1 MTLKRFSL
9 LLLSSLLLAI
19 TMLLVSIYYFFYLP
33 GIKTEILDQQQQEYN
48 LLYSALSLSKNS
60 LTTLCYDYAVWD
72 ELVEYIGNPTDDFVQ
87 RSMPDNAFK
96 AANIDA
102 VFVSDINNELVW
114 DYQDDSLTS
123 SRLSLVDL
131 IHQQNIPSFAIL
143 PTTAEIASQT
153 VSSRSGYIVFGG
165 ALIYFS
171 NTTILPSTGHG
182 EIVGSLTMVRLVDK
196 ALIKGISQF
205 SLVNFSIADV
215 QTSTKSMQEFFS
227 LKPIENIAP
236 SHSWLIRNTFDNQA
250 IQVTLHHKKVS
261 LPQLN
266 WVSAITILLSIVL
279 IVSLSLIALSRLLIE
294 PLIRFNKSINDSSDN
309 NFMSKMASN
318 HFIDEI
324 ENVSYSFNQLL
335 LKFNAQQ
342 NYLETL
348 AVQDSLTGITNRRG
362 LESFSKRIIS
372 RWHLENIGFSVMMID
387 VDNFK
392 YFNDQQGHLNG
403 DDALVAVATCLV
415 KVMAPY
421 DALAS
426 RYGGEEFCIILADNH
441 YQNILKVAEE
451 IRESIEQLQIP
462 NKIDGRNWV
471 TVSIGVVVVN
481 DKLAGVQKYNFSDVL
496 QHADE
501 QLYLAKQTGRNTVI
515 VARFS
520 N

>member
-9 LLLSSLLLAI
+9 LLLSSLLLTI

-33 GIKTEILDQQQQEYN
+33 GIKTEVLDQQQQEYN

-72 ELVEYIGNPTDDFVQ
+72 ELVEYVGNPTDDFVQ
-87 RSMPDNAFK
+87 SNMPNNAFE

-102 VFVSDINNELVW
+102 VFVIDTNNKLIW
-114 DYQDDSLTS
+114 DYQDDSLKS
-123 SRLSLVDL
+123 SRSSLVHL
-131 IHQQNIPSFAIL
+131 FHQQNTESFAIL
-143 PTTAEIASQT
+143 PTAAEIASQT
-153 VSSRSGYIVFGG
+153 VSSRSGYLVFDG

-182 EIVGSLTMVRLVDK
+182 EIAGSLTMVRLVDK
-196 ALIKGISQF
+196 ALINDISQF
-205 SLVNFSIADV
+205 SLVKFSIEDA
-215 QTSTKSMQEFFS
+215 QTSTKNMQEFFS
-227 LKPIENIAP
+227 LKKIETIAP
-236 SHSWLIRNTFDNQA
+236 SHNWLIRNTFDDQVV
-250 IQVTLHHKKVS
+250 QVTLHHKKVS
-261 LPQLN
+261 LPQLD
-266 WVSAITILLSIVL
+266 WASAISILLSIVL
-279 IVSLSLIALSRLLIE
+279 IVSLSLMALSRLLIK
-294 PLIRFNKSINDSSDN
+294 PLIRFNKSINDSSDD
-309 NFMSKMASN
+309 NFISKMASN
-318 HFIDEI
+318 HFIDEL

-392 YFNDQQGHLNG
+392 YFNDKQGHLKG
-403 DDALVAVATCLV
+403 DDALTAVATSLLE
-415 KVMAPY
+415 VMAQY
-421 DALAS
+421 DGLAA

-441 YQNILKVAEE
+441 HQNILNVAEE
-451 IRESIEQLQIP
+451 IRESIEKLHIS
-462 NKIDGRNWV
+462 NNIDDRDWL
-471 TVSIGVVVVN
+471 TVSIGVVVVD
-481 DKLAGVQKYNFSDVL
+481 DKLADVEKYNFSDVL

-501 QLYLAKQTGRNTVI
+501 QLYLAKQAGRNTVR
-515 VARFS
+515 VAKFGD
-520 N
+520 